1 MFIILSVIVC
11 YLTRS
16 GKAISWSNSWYH
28 QEEEEEQD
36 NLTTKRAPA
45 RPDRRASMPEDTE
58 KDGPSRAKLN
68 TQRLSAMIDSLH
80 NENDIGLFQPPTT
93 TTTNDKVD
101 QTDIGKPPSRLLRS
115 PAGDVSLALGDNRSS
130 MISNYSGV
138 IQEGVEVSYI
148 VKNQQQDEEPYSNKA
163 SPLKQSVGREDLPQL
178 PMLPSEATL
187 TKYLDDD
194 QSMKSRNGEDEVVI
208 KSVTNAKP
216 VGRFNSGTL
225 KKGEARGSLKLLSNP
240 RRQEKVL
247 RSSIG
252 SGNLASESGSSTYNP
267 KFQQSIQEQLEEDD
281 DANSSDKLSIV
292 SSVIPDLS
300 TKTNGVPQEMSPIRS
315 ETNDYNP
322 TIPPRS
328 KDRPRSRLF
337 IQDDEGEDEFLDG
350 ELLPGPPQNVG
361 HFKNLSQIS
370 TVSEQKSDSY
380 YSAATSMP
388 PAEET
393 YLTRPLPS
401 TPNEDHKGSSNLKR
415 DDTLK
420 AAHTTTEPI
429 HTVSS
434 DQDDDIYEDI
444 IEETPKKTN
453 RKKDGKK
460 KLNNKKSL
468 KELRSFDIDT
478 LNQLLN
484 VTKGTL
490 IGSEFAQ
497 LGMQLEEKRALE
509 RLVDSLSRLTADMVL
524 DPDRYEEGLKRLD
537 KATKALEGF

>member
-1 MFIILSVIVC
+1 
-11 YLTRS
+11 
-16 GKAISWSNSWYH
+16 
-28 QEEEEEQD
+28 
-36 NLTTKRAPA
+36 
-45 RPDRRASMPEDTE
+45 
-58 KDGPSRAKLN
+58 
-68 TQRLSAMIDSLH
+68 MIDSLN
-80 NENDIGLFQPPTT
+80 NEKDEKLFQSPTT
-93 TTTNDKVD
+93 IKTVIPGEKVD
-101 QTDIGKPPSRLLRS
+101 ESNVFKPPSRLLRS
-115 PAGDVSLALGDNRSS
+115 PAGDVSLPPPGDNRSS

-148 VKNQQQDEEPYSNKA
+148 VRQQNQEEHASNGSSSL
-163 SPLKQSVGREDLPQL
+163 SPLKQSVSKEDLPAL
-178 PMLPSEATL
+178 PMLPSEVTL
-187 TKYLDDD
+187 TKQLNDG
-194 QSMKSRNGEDEVVI
+194 QSKKSKNEGDEI
-208 KSVTNAKP
+208 IIRPVTNAKP
-216 VGRFNSGTL
+216 VGRFNSSTS
-225 KKGEARGSLKLLSNP
+225 KKAENRGSLKLLSSP
-240 RRQEKVL
+240 RRQEKGL

-252 SGNLASESGSSTYNP
+252 SGNLASESGSSTYNT
-267 KFQQSIQEQLEEDD
+267 KFHQSIQEQLEEEEE
-281 DANSSDKLSIV
+281 ANGSDKLSIV

-300 TKTNGVPQEMSPIRS
+300 TKTNDVPKEMKPIRS

-337 IQDDEGEDEFLDG
+337 IQEGDVQDDFLDA
-350 ELLPGPPQNVG
+350 EVLLTPIQTAG
-361 HFKNLSQIS
+361 HYKNLSQIS
-370 TVSEQKSDSY
+370 TVSEQKSESY

-388 PAEET
+388 PEEEA

-401 TPNEDHKGSSNLKR
+401 TPNEDCRDASNLKR

-420 AAHTTTEPI
+420 AAHTKANKISTTADE
-429 HTVSS
+429 
-434 DQDDDIYEDI
+434 QDDDKYEDI

-453 RKKDGKK
+453 IKKDAKK
-460 KLNNKKSL
+460 KQNKKKSV

-478 LNQLLN
+478 LNQLLS

-497 LGMQLEEKRALE
+497 LGMQIEEKRALE

>member
-1 MFIILSVIVC
+1 MS
-11 YLTRS
+11 
-16 GKAISWSNSWYH
+16 
-28 QEEEEEQD
+28 EEREE
-36 NLTTKRAPA
+36 NA
-45 RPDRRASMPEDTE
+45 
-58 KDGPSRAKLN
+58 PSRATLN
-68 TQRLSAMIDSLH
+68 TQRLSAMIDSLN
-80 NENDIGLFQPPTT
+80 NEKDDRLFQSPTT
-93 TTTNDKVD
+93 TSTMIPDEKGYQSNVF
-101 QTDIGKPPSRLLRS
+101 KPPSRLLRS
-115 PAGDVSLALGDNRSS
+115 PAGDVSLPTGDNRSS

-148 VKNQQQDEEPYSNKA
+148 VKNQQQGGERRTSKDS
-163 SPLKQSVGREDLPQL
+163 SSLSSLKQPVSREDLPML

-187 TKYLDDD
+187 TKHLSDN
-194 QSMKSRNGEDEVVI
+194 QSPNSKTDGDEIII
-208 KSVTNAKP
+208 KPVTNAKP
-216 VGRFNSGTL
+216 VGRFNSNTS
-225 KKGEARGSLKLLSNP
+225 KKVENRGSLKLLSSP
-240 RRQEKVL
+240 RRQEKDM

-252 SGNLASESGSSTYNP
+252 SGNLASESGSSSYNA
-267 KFQQSIQEQLEEDD
+267 KFHQSIQEQLEEEEE
-281 DANSSDKLSIV
+281 ANASDKLSIV

-300 TKTNGVPQEMSPIRS
+300 TKTNEVPKEMNPIRS

-337 IQDDEGEDEFLDG
+337 IQEDDG
-350 ELLPGPPQNVG
+350 EGDFLNEEILSTPVSTAG
-361 HFKNLSQIS
+361 HYKNPSQIS
-370 TVSEQKSDSY
+370 TVSEQKSESY

-388 PAEET
+388 PEEDT

-401 TPNEDHKGSSNLKR
+401 TPNEDCRDTSGLKR

-420 AAHTTTEPI
+420 AIHDRTKHISSTTNEL
-429 HTVSS
+429 
-434 DQDDDIYEDI
+434 DDDKYEDI
-444 IEETPKKTN
+444 IEETPKKAKL
-453 RKKDGKK
+453 KKDAKK
-460 KLNNKKSL
+460 KLDKKKSV

-478 LNQLLN
+478 LNQLLS

-497 LGMQLEEKRALE
+497 LGMKIEEKRALE

>member
-1 MFIILSVIVC
+1 MS
-11 YLTRS
+11 
-16 GKAISWSNSWYH
+16 
-28 QEEEEEQD
+28 
-36 NLTTKRAPA
+36 TKREPV
-45 RPDRRASMPEDTE
+45 RPDRRASMPEDTA

-80 NENDIGLFQPPTT
+80 NENDIGLFQSPTT
-93 TTTNDKVD
+93 TTADAKLD
-101 QTDIGKPPSRLLRS
+101 QNDIGKPPSRLLRS
-115 PAGDVSLALGDNRSS
+115 PAGDVSLPPGDNRSS

-148 VKNQQQDEEPYSNKA
+148 VKNQQQSSEPYSNKS
-163 SPLKQSVGREDLPQL
+163 SPLKQSVGTEILPQL

-187 TKYLDDD
+187 TKHLDDD

-208 KSVTNAKP
+208 RPVTNAKP
-216 VGRFNSGTL
+216 VGRFNSSTS
-225 KKGEARGSLKLLSNP
+225 KKVESRGSLKLLSNP

-267 KFQQSIQEQLEEDD
+267 TFRQSIQEQLEEEDD
-281 DANSSDKLSIV
+281 SNASDKLSIV

-300 TKTNGVPQEMSPIRS
+300 TKTNGEPKEMSPIRS

-337 IQDDEGEDEFLDG
+337 IQDDEGEDGFLD
-350 ELLPGPPQNVG
+350 EEPLPYTSQNVG

-370 TVSEQKSDSY
+370 TVSEQKSESY
-380 YSAATSMP
+380 YSAATSVP

-401 TPNEDHKGSSNLKR
+401 TPNEDHKGTSNLKR

-420 AAHTTTEPI
+420 ASHAKSEPI
-429 HTVSS
+429 PTALS
-434 DQDDDIYEDI
+434 DQDDDVYEDI
-444 IEETPKKTN
+444 IEETPKKAN
-453 RKKDGKK
+453 RKKGAKK
-460 KLNNKKSL
+460 KLDNKKSL